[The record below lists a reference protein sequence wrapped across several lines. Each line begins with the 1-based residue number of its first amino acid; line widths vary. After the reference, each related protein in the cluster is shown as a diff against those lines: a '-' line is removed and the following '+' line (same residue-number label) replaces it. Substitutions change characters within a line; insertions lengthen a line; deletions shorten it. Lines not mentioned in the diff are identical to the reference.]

1 MEIINIKGVDCYE
14 QDGTAYLN
22 LENVARGLGFTDNS
36 KGDTPYVKWDRV
48 RKYLH
53 EIGFLQEVA
62 KDGYI
67 PENVFYRLAM
77 KAKGAAARDFAE
89 KIRLEVIPSLK
100 NKINPSDKLSI
111 MEETMEITVF
121 ENEQFGDIRI
131 VMDGDKPLFCGKDVA
146 EALGYKRTADAISAH
161 CKGVCEMPTPTSGGM
176 QMMKYVTEGDLY
188 RLIFHSQ
195 LPTAQEFESWVMDD
209 VLPSLRKHGTY
220 TVGQMSPTQILRL
233 QLEAM
238 ERIEM
243 KQNQQNEVLCMQSRR
258 LHDVAHK
265 VDTMGEL
272 LTLNPEEWRGDSRKV
287 VAKIAKKMGG
297 FENIEDVYLQIYK
310 VMLDRFG
317 VDVNRRLKAKKRRA
331 EKAGI
336 AKSTIDGWSRLDA
349 VAEDKRAIEAYLQV
363 IREMAIKFGVDL
375 EDGKLEKQN

>member
-22 LENVARGLGFTDNS
+22 LENVARGLGFTQEKN
-36 KGDTPYVKWDRV
+36 GVEYVRWETING
-48 RKYLH
+48 YLDH
-53 EIGFLQEVA
+53 LGFPNKLG
-62 KDGYI
+62 KDDYI

-77 KAKGAAARDFAE
+77 KAKNETAE
-89 KIRLEVIPSLK
+89 KFQALIADEVIP
-100 NKINPSDKLSI
+100 
-111 MEETMEITVF
+111 
-121 ENEQFGDIRI
+121 QIR
-131 VMDGDKPLFCGKDVA
+131 
-146 EALGYKRTADAISAH
+146 R
-161 CKGVCEMPTPTSGGM
+161 
-176 QMMKYVTEGDLY
+176 
-188 RLIFHSQ
+188 
-195 LPTAQEFESWVMDD
+195 
-209 VLPSLRKHGTY
+209 HGAY
-220 TVGQMSPTQILRL
+220 IVGQMSPTQILRL

-243 KQNQQNEVLCMQSRR
+243 KQAQQNEVLCMQSRR

-310 VMLDRFG
+310 VMLSRFG

-331 EKAGI
+331 EKAGV

-375 EDGKLEKQN
+375 EDEKLEKQN

>member
-1 MEIINIKGVDCYE
+1 
-14 QDGTAYLN
+14 
-22 LENVARGLGFTDNS
+22 
-36 KGDTPYVKWDRV
+36 
-48 RKYLH
+48 
-53 EIGFLQEVA
+53 
-62 KDGYI
+62 
-67 PENVFYRLAM
+67 
-77 KAKGAAARDFAE
+77 
-89 KIRLEVIPSLK
+89 
-100 NKINPSDKLSI
+100 
-111 MEETMEITVF
+111 MEITVF
-121 ENEQFGDIRI
+121 ENKQFGDIRI

-146 EALGYKRTADAISAH
+146 EALGYKDTTNAMKQHCRGVAIYHPIEDSLGRKQDARFIA
-161 CKGVCEMPTPTSGGM
+161 
-176 QMMKYVTEGDLY
+176 EGDLY

-195 LPTAQEFESWVMDD
+195 LPTAQEFESWVMED

-243 KQNQQNEVLCMQSRR
+243 KQTQQNEILCMQSRR

-287 VAKIAKKMGG
+287 VAKIAKKIGG
-297 FENIEDVYLQIYK
+297 FENIEDVYVQIYK

-331 EKAGI
+331 EKAGV
-336 AKSTIDGWSRLDA
+336 AKSTIDGWSRLDV
-349 VAEDKRAIEAYLQV
+349 VAEDKRAVEAFLQV
-363 IREMAIKFGVDL
+363 VREMAIRFGIEL
-375 EDGKLEKQN
+375 EGEEHA